1 MFSWLRKNFTFK
13 RKKYDSRINHH
24 NPIIINPVYYKDDEY
39 DEDDEYDKI
48 IAEEKR
54 KQLLKQKNE
63 NNLIHDILKLDIF
76 PDINN
81 NTLTTSPQ
89 YKELKDAFADCYKYD
104 SKTYPD
110 QVHLYT
116 DKHLKVIVKCMLL
129 ITKLIGDLKPEYDE
143 YDEYD
148 EYAEFENYIIE
159 YNPTLLIIENTILL
173 LEKVL
178 NLLESIGVDMIH
190 KQKNAIQIGID
201 SQLLGVIIPLFKYI
215 PLIKHYIK
223 LYKEYIKNDNG
234 YKQYYRNKIG
244 FFNTPHSGGK
254 TKKCK
259 TRKYKRKKI

>member
-24 NPIIINPVYYKDDEY
+24 KPIINSFY

-48 IAEEKR
+48 IAEEK
-54 KQLLKQKNE
+54 KEQLLKQEKE

-76 PDINN
+76 PDIKN

-89 YKELKDAFADCYKYD
+89 YEELKDAFNDCYKYD

-116 DKHLKVIVKCMLL
+116 DTHLKVIVKCMLL
-129 ITKLIGDLKPEYDE
+129 ITTLIGDLKPEYVK
-143 YDEYD
+143 
-148 EYAEFENYIIE
+148 YAEFENYIIE
-159 YNPTLLIIENTILL
+159 YNPDLIIIENTILL
-173 LEKVL
+173 LQKVL
-178 NLLESIGVDMIH
+178 SLLESIVVDMIH
-190 KQKNAIQIGID
+190 KQTIAIKNRINTTY
-201 SQLLGVIIPLFKYI
+201 FKKYI

-223 LYKEYIKNDNG
+223 LYKEYIEHNRQDK
-234 YKQYYRNKIG
+234 YYPKIG
-244 FFNTPHSGGK
+244 FFDTPHSGGK